1 MYEAFFLSLLHQ
13 LSPPAASLQTCC
25 SSSVLRT
32 TKFKLCVLVRQ
43 AKLVA
48 ICVMQAVAKCRVEDP
63 PRSSLSPAGAAAS
76 SSAPHSPPTHQGFQ
90 PKALRVHTVTFNM
103 AKQNP
108 QELPEELVGRAGCP
122 AGLKKYDVVAVG
134 TQESGNLQVCV
145 HSRVYRRCAVSQ

>member
-1 MYEAFFLSLLHQ
+1 MAYNQ
-13 LSPPAASLQTCC
+13 VKAA
-25 SSSVLRT
+25 
-32 TKFKLCVLVRQ
+32 VLVGQ
-43 AKLVA
+43 VKVVA
-48 ICVMQAVAKCRVEDP
+48 ICLMQTVAKCRVEDH

-108 QELPEELVGRAGCP
+108 RELPEELVGRAGCP

-134 TQESGNLQVCV
+134 TQESGNLQVSI
-145 HSRVYRRCAVSQ
+145 HSRTYRWCAVSQCRHSIAEVAALP

>member
-1 MYEAFFLSLLHQ
+1 MHEAFFLKPATPTFATGGLPSDLLFLFCVVYYQ
-13 LSPPAASLQTCC
+13 VQAA
-25 SSSVLRT
+25 
-32 TKFKLCVLVRQ
+32 VLVGQ

-48 ICVMQAVAKCRVEDP
+48 ICLMQAVAKRRVEDQ

-108 QELPEELVGRAGCP
+108 QELPEKLVGRAGCP

-134 TQESGNLQVCV
+134 TQESGNLQVSV
-145 HSRVYRRCAVSQ
+145 HSRIYRWCAVSQ